1 MKQDTIDKLVTR
13 LDHLSPEELRS
24 VFMRLVSDKGLL
36 QDVFDALRDGIIL
49 FDAHGQARFA
59 NKAAAAIYAR
69 PLRELLRTPFET
81 LTGGTCHWDDLR
93 NSGIAIT
100 RDLQVN
106 YPEPRHY
113 HFHMSPIAG
122 GSEYL
127 LLVRD
132 DTEQHTRGLED
143 AEAEQMNLLSFMA
156 SAVAHEIGN
165 PLNSLGLNLQLLQR
179 KLKKLPEEE
188 QAKLTPLL
196 ETAMEE
202 TRRLDT
208 LLHQFLH
215 SMRPTRL
222 QRETVNLNTLIER
235 VLETLDPEIAPRGI
249 SVHLELSEGLPEL
262 SADSAQLFQAIYNLV
277 RNAYQSIPGEDGGIY
292 IQTAYNDNDL
302 RIVISDT
309 GTGISHE
316 VMGSMYEPF
325 RTTKRKGNGLGLLI
339 VRRIIKDH
347 GGTLGFASKEG
358 TGTTVTIT
366 LPRADRV
373 VRLLPA

>member
-1 MKQDTIDKLVTR
+1 MKQDTLDKLVSR
-13 LDHLSPEELRS
+13 LDHLDPEELRS
-24 VFMRLVSDKGLL
+24 VFMRLVSEKGLL

-49 FDAHGQARFA
+49 FDPAGQARFA
-59 NKAAAAIYAR
+59 NRAAAEIYAR
-69 PLRELLRTPFET
+69 PLRELLKTPFET
-81 LTGGTCHWDDLR
+81 LTGGTCLWEDLCH
-93 NSGIAIT
+93 SGIAIT

-113 HFHMSPIAG
+113 HFHMTPIAG

-132 DTEQHTRGLED
+132 DTEQHTRGQEN

-179 KLKKLPEEE
+179 KLAKLPE
-188 QAKLTPLL
+188 ADAARLTPLL
-196 ETAMEE
+196 ETALGE
-202 TRRLDT
+202 TQRLDT
-208 LLHQFLH
+208 LLHQFLQ

-222 QRETVNLNTLIER
+222 QRQPLNLNTLIEQ
-235 VLETLDPEIAPRGI
+235 VIETLDPEIAPRGI
-249 SVHLELSEGLPEL
+249 SVHLELSDSLPDL
-262 SADSAQLFQAIYNLV
+262 SADSTQLFQALYNLI
-277 RNAYQSIPGEDGGIY
+277 RNAYQSIPGDDGGIY
-292 IQTAYNDNDL
+292 IQTAYNDNDV
-302 RIVISDT
+302 RVVISDT

-325 RTTKRKGNGLGLLI
+325 RTTKSKGNGLGLLI
-339 VRRIIKDH
+339 VRRILKDH
-347 GGTLGFASKEG
+347 GGTLGFASKQG

-373 VRLLPA
+373 VRLLPS